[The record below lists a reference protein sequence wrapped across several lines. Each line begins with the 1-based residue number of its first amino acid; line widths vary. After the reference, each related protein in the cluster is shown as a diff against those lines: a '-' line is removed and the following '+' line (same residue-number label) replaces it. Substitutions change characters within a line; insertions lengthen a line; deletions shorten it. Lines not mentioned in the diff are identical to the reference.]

1 MDENKKFKLVTSKK
15 TRYLLPNI
23 LTLGG
28 VCLGISSIKFSIDGN
43 YTLSVTLILFAA
55 ILDALD
61 GRIARL
67 IKGTSDFGKELDSLT
82 DFVSFGIAPVFV
94 LYFWELNN
102 YGKLGWA
109 ITLIYSVCCVLR
121 LARFNITKIEENQE
135 WKNNFFEGVPSPA
148 GGLLILMPLI
158 YELTDLNLNLD
169 IKNITPYLTIIVAI
183 LLVSKI
189 PTLALKKISISPKIT
204 IFLLL
209 IFGII
214 FIALLFYTLE
224 TLLAFGVLYFLS
236 IPVSIFIYKNYNKR
250 ESKKISEEDH
260 EDVL

>member
-1 MDENKKFKLVTSKK
+1 M
-15 TRYLLPNI
+15 
-23 LTLGG
+23 
-28 VCLGISSIKFSIDGN
+28 
-43 YTLSVTLILFAA
+43 
-55 ILDALD
+55 
-61 GRIARL
+61 
-67 IKGTSDFGKELDSLT
+67 
-82 DFVSFGIAPVFV
+82 
-94 LYFWELNN
+94 
-102 YGKLGWA
+102 
-109 ITLIYSVCCVLR
+109 
-121 LARFNITKIEENQE
+121 ARFNITKIEENQE

-189 PTLALKKISISPKIT
+189 PTLALKKISISPKTT

-224 TLLAFGVLYFLS
+224 TLLAFGALYFLS